1 MSVPEDDERCE
12 YNGNDATDH
21 AQRRPVGR
29 TGNSDAHGGN
39 RPATPRPSECV
50 IRTRSSPL
58 RLAGESL
65 HRDLGKTEGTRAADS
80 RSGRATFVRT
90 PTATRTPESDS
101 HTRSSRRARPP
112 AHHLQS
118 MPGNGV
124 NVEHAREPCPDRI
137 LDDVGGAF
145 SMGAI
150 GGTLWHFVKGA
161 RNSPRGQRFLG
172 GVDAVKL
179 KAPVLGGSFAVW
191 GGLFSTFDC
200 ALSGVRGVEDPYN
213 AIASGAITGGL
224 GIALTRMTVE
234 LGPTPEEVER
244 MQREMLEQQQRGRQT
259 SEAEAQRRESLGV
272 GAGDLVLTEHS
283 GVPPTPPAAD
293 LSSIAAAAGNDRGAT
308 GNEAADGAA
317 SGSSGG
323 GGIFR
328 GLFG

>member
-1 MSVPEDDERCE
+1 
-12 YNGNDATDH
+12 
-21 AQRRPVGR
+21 
-29 TGNSDAHGGN
+29 
-39 RPATPRPSECV
+39 
-50 IRTRSSPL
+50 
-58 RLAGESL
+58 
-65 HRDLGKTEGTRAADS
+65 
-80 RSGRATFVRT
+80 
-90 PTATRTPESDS
+90 
-101 HTRSSRRARPP
+101 
-112 AHHLQS
+112 

-179 KAPVLGGSFAVW
+179 KAPALGGSFAVW

-213 AIASGAITGGL
+213 AIASGAITGGVLAARSGARAAARSAMIGGVLLAVIEGL

-259 SEAEAQRRESLGV
+259 SEAETQRRESLGV

-293 LSSIAAAAGNDRGAT
+293 LSSLAAAAGNDRGAT
-308 GNEAADGAA
+308 GNEAAGGAA